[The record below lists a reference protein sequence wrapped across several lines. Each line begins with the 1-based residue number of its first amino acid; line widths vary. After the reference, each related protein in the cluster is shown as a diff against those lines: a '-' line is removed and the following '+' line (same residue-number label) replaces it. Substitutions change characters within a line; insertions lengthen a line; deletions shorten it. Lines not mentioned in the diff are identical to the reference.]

1 MAKVQATMS
10 TEIAL
15 DTLQAANSI
24 KRLTQLVNSST
35 NAWKAQESQMR
46 SVGDYLGAAQAKY
59 DGLGNAIQHQ
69 QQKIEK
75 LKQEQSQLKGNTV
88 EVAEQY
94 LKYQQQI
101 DQATT
106 RLAALENQQ
115 KKAKDSLDYHKSGL
129 AELQRNI
136 KPKTRHLIPTS
147 SV

>member
-1 MAKVQATMS
+1 MAKIQATMS

-46 SVGDYLGAAQAKY
+46 SAGDYLGAAQAKY
-59 DGLGNAIQHQ
+59 DGLGNSIQNQ

-115 KKAKDSLDYHKSGL
+115 RQAKQSMSYYQSGL
-129 AELQRNI
+129 ADLQRSYRLSND
-136 KPKTRHLIPTS
+136 LS
-147 SV
+147 ESYV